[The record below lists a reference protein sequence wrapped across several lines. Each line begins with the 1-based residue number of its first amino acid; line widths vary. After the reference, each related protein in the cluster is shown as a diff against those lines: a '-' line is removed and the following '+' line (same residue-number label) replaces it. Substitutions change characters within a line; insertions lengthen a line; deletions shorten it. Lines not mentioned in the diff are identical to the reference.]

1 MAELYALQEITAD
14 LKSLGFQIFAIT
26 PQMTSHSASMVKKQ
40 ELDFS
45 ILSDPGNAYAAELG
59 LKHNVEGRLKEIYQ
73 GFGIHLDKSNGE
85 PSWTLPMPGRI
96 IVDRDGIVKSVDADP
111 DYTRRPEPAKTLE
124 DARALADS

>member
-1 MAELYALQEITAD
+1 MQEITAQLKD
-14 LKSLGFQIFAIT
+14 LGLQIFAVT
-26 PQMTSHSASMVKKQ
+26 PQLTSHSAEMVAQQ

-73 GFGIHLDKSNGE
+73 GFGIQLDQSNGE
-85 PSWTLPMPGRI
+85 PSWTLPMPARI
-96 IVDRDGIVKSVDADP
+96 IVDQSGIVRSVDADP

-124 DARALADS
+124 DAKALVS